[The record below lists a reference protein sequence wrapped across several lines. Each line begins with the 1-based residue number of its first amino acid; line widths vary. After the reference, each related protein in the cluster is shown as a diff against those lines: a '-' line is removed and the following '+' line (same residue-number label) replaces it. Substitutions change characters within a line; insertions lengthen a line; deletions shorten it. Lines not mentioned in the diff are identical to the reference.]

1 MRTYG
6 RSFAEF
12 LNEESPVRLRLLDV
26 PTCFGFST
34 DIDCLTLEAFL
45 ERWLGKIDPLRNLF
59 SRLQF
64 VIKDISPDLP
74 RENLWRKNAKS
85 ITRSTYSSP
94 SLHQNNR

>member
-34 DIDCLTLEAFL
+34 VAANLTLEAFL
-45 ERWLGKIDPLRNLF
+45 ERWLGGIGSSVEKPFPIF
-59 SRLQF
+59 W
-64 VIKDISPDLP
+64 ISPT
-74 RENLWRKNAKS
+74 EIGA
-85 ITRSTYSSP
+85 P
-94 SLHQNNR
+94 SGFAERASLTP